1 MEIRDYSHW
10 EEYKDNS
17 MGSGRSEK
25 IWLSYKN
32 EIGLFKFPKQF
43 SDKNITTEHIS
54 EKLASEIAG
63 ILDIPC
69 AKVEIGTYNG
79 RLGSISYKINKD
91 NEFLLEGINFINK
104 SYPNYDIDTLYD
116 PVEQVYYSFPM
127 ISPIIE
133 SLSFEK
139 EFVEMVAFD
148 ALIGNSDRHHSNWAL
163 LVAFQSLNKLRVSFS
178 PLYDNG
184 SSLCCYIKEKDIDS
198 FLGKDTRR
206 LQSLVQTKS
215 KSRIRIDAF
224 NKKEPQH
231 LDVLAY
237 MLRNDIYK
245 THFIAFAKKILERL
259 DLSTINHLLHNYP
272 NNLLSDNRKKLI
284 EQFLLQKCILFKRT
298 LEKGG

>member
-69 AKVEIGTYNG
+69 AN
-79 RLGSISYKINKD
+79 
-91 NEFLLEGINFINK
+91 INFINK